1 MVAPKVNPQDA
12 LDMAAITFEWG
23 DSYDAKDWDRLS
35 NILAPE
41 LIVDY
46 TVVTGQKWDS
56 MPAKEFV
63 AMVSD
68 QGFLGDP
75 LVDTQHFIGASKY
88 QLLSDD
94 LAEGTHQ
101 LRAAHQRYTRP
112 DKKTVEA
119 KGHAHAVVRHT
130 YKRING
136 EWKLAGLTPSV
147 YWNEFEFEKIFKSPD
162 SK

>member
-1 MVAPKVNPQDA
+1 MAARRVDPQDA

-23 DSYDAKDWDRLS
+23 DSYDAK
-35 NILAPE
+35 
-41 LIVDY
+41 VDY

-88 QLLSDD
+88 QLLSND

-101 LRAAHQRYTRP
+101 LRAAHQRYTGP

-130 YKRING
+130 YKKIQG

-162 SK
+162 SKEPSS